1 MEFHHHVQFMWT
13 TLDLFNN
20 RSIIDCKALPRG
32 QRFAFIK
39 KCAGVLC
46 NIINNNISQ
55 MKNNILKRSFIGF
68 ILLIFLVT
76 VTSCK
81 KEPVNNNN
89 NNPVDTAKSKSTVST
104 TDTTGTLIAS
114 ATAAND
120 FPNIGFA
127 VTYNTMSTNS
137 AYVAVVKRE
146 ANYVTFGNELKNG
159 SIVQN
164 DGTFNYTTADAL
176 YNICANNGLSVFGHN
191 LCWYSQQNAVYL
203 NGLITALNVQTGTP
217 PNLMQYGDFEAGS
230 GSNFTGW
237 TNLVGGTAV
246 GSFSAVTDDNDGG
259 SRAMQATVTTP
270 GTNAYDMQSIGT
282 AFSVTPDKTY
292 KVTVSIKSSVA
303 GTVRLVMQNTVY
315 QQDDLTT
322 TPGWATYTWNVNIT
336 EASPILR
343 FNFPAAGVYVID
355 NVTVTDPNSGS
366 VIKPTPSQTAA
377 VIDTAL
383 HKFITTTVTH
393 YKGKIKAW
401 DVVNEPMSD
410 GTGALRDASNYT
422 IPAANINNQFL
433 WSEYL
438 GRNFGLKAFQYA
450 KAADPNALLFINE
463 YNLEYNYKLDSLISY
478 VNELISKGA
487 KIDGIGTQ
495 MHINLN
501 TTQASID
508 NELTKLAKTG
518 LMVRISELDIALNT
532 SKAGSFTPTAAMLSA
547 QAALYKYVV
556 QSYLKNVPKAQRFG
570 ITVWGLTDNESWI
583 NTSTSPDYPLLF
595 NQNLSKKPAYYSM
608 LEALKGL

>member
-1 MEFHHHVQFMWT
+1 
-13 TLDLFNN
+13 
-20 RSIIDCKALPRG
+20 
-32 QRFAFIK
+32 
-39 KCAGVLC
+39 
-46 NIINNNISQ
+46 
-55 MKNNILKRSFIGF
+55 MKNKNSKSFF
-68 ILLIFLVT
+68 LIFFALV
-76 VTSCK
+76 VLLAVSCK
-81 KEPVNNNN
+81 KEAVNNNN
-89 NNPVDTAKSKSTVST
+89 TTPPDTAGTKPKVNS

-114 ATAAND
+114 ATTAGD

-127 VTYNTMSTNS
+127 VQYGTMSTNA

-146 ANYVTFGNELKNG
+146 ANYVTFGNELKYG

-164 DGTFNYTTADAL
+164 NGTFNYTTADAL

-191 LCWYSQQNAVYL
+191 LCWYSQQNATYL
-203 NGLITALNVQTGTP
+203 NGLISALNVQNGTP
-217 PNLMQYGDFEAGS
+217 VNLMQYGDFEAGS
-230 GSNFTGW
+230 GSTFTGW
-237 TNLVGGTAV
+237 TNVVGGTAV
-246 GSFSAVTDDNDGG
+246 GSFSAVVDDNDGG

-270 GTNAYDMQSIGT
+270 GANAYDMQSIGT
-282 AFSVTPDKTY
+282 AFTVTPNKAY

-303 GTVRLVMQNTVY
+303 GTVRLVMQNTAY

-322 TPGWATYTWNVNIT
+322 TAGWATYTWNLTIT
-336 EASPILR
+336 ESSPILR

-355 NVTVTDPNSGS
+355 NVSVVDPNSGS
-366 VIKPTPSQTAA
+366 VTKPTSAQTAT

-383 HKFITTTVTH
+383 HQFITTTVTR
-393 YKGKIKAW
+393 YKGRIKAW

-410 GTGALRDASNYT
+410 GTGALRDTGNYT
-422 IPAANINNQFL
+422 IPAADVTSQFL

-478 VNELISKGA
+478 VKELIGKGA

-495 MHINLN
+495 MHINLQ

-508 NELTKLAKTG
+508 NELIKLAQTG
-518 LMVRISELDIALNT
+518 LMVRISELDVALNT
-532 SKAGSFTPTAAMLSA
+532 AKTNPFTPIAAMFSA

-583 NTSTSPDYPLLF
+583 NTPTSPDYPLLF
-595 NQNLSKKPAYYSM
+595 NQNLTKKPAYYSF
-608 LEALKGL
+608 LEGLKGL

>member
-1 MEFHHHVQFMWT
+1 
-13 TLDLFNN
+13 
-20 RSIIDCKALPRG
+20 
-32 QRFAFIK
+32 
-39 KCAGVLC
+39 
-46 NIINNNISQ
+46 
-55 MKNNILKRSFIGF
+55 MKNNILKH
-68 ILLIFLVT
+68 ILTCICLVGLMGIT
-76 VTSCK
+76 TSCK
-81 KEPVNNNN
+81 KESTNNNIP
-89 NNPVDTAKSKSTVST
+89 PVDTGKTKPIVT
-104 TDTTGTLIAS
+104 TADTTGTLITS
-114 ATAAND
+114 ALSAND

-127 VTYNTMSTNS
+127 VTYNTMSTNA
-137 AYVAVVKRE
+137 AYVALVKKE

-176 YNICANNGLSVFGHN
+176 YNICANNGLNVFGHN

-203 NGLITALNVQTGTP
+203 NGLISALNVQNGTS
-217 PNLMQYGDFEAGS
+217 PNLMQYGDFESGS

-237 TNLVGGTAV
+237 TNIVGGTAV
-246 GSFSAVTDDNDGG
+246 GSFTSVTDDNDGG
-259 SRAMQATVTTP
+259 TRAMQATVNTP
-270 GTNAYDMQSIGT
+270 GANAYDMQSIGT
-282 AFSVTPDKTY
+282 AFSVTPNKTY
-292 KVTVSIKSSVA
+292 RVSLSIKSSVA

-343 FNFPAAGVYVID
+343 FNFPAAGIYVID
-355 NVTVTDPNSGS
+355 NITVTDPNNGS
-366 VIKPTPSQTAA
+366 VTKPTPAQVAA

-422 IPAANINNQFL
+422 IPAANISNQFL
-433 WSEYL
+433 WAQYL

-463 YNLEYNYKLDSLISY
+463 YNLEYNFKLDSLISY
-478 VNELISKGA
+478 VNELTGKGA

-508 NELTKLAKTG
+508 NELLKLAKTG
-518 LMVRISELDIALNT
+518 LMVRISELDVALNT
-532 SKAGSFTPTAAMLSA
+532 AKSSSFTPTAAMLSA
-547 QAALYKYVV
+547 QAVLYKYVV

-570 ITVWGLTDNESWI
+570 ITVWGVTDNESWI
-583 NTSTSPDYPLLF
+583 NIPTAPDYPLLF
-595 NQNLSKKPAYYSM
+595 NQNLTKKPAYYSM

>member
-1 MEFHHHVQFMWT
+1 M
-13 TLDLFNN
+13 
-20 RSIIDCKALPRG
+20 K
-32 QRFAFIK
+32 
-39 KCAGVLC
+39 
-46 NIINNNISQ
+46 ISF
-55 MKNNILKRSFIGF
+55 LKDVTVM
-68 ILLIFLVT
+68 FLVT
-76 VTSCK
+76 AVMLAASCK
-81 KEPVNNNN
+81 KESVDNNN
-89 NNPVDTAKSKSTVST
+89 TTSTNTGGTKTTGTT
-104 TDTTGTLIAS
+104 TDTTGTLIGS
-114 ATAAND
+114 ATTAAD

-127 VTYNTMSTNS
+127 VTYGTMSTNA
-137 AYVAVVKRE
+137 AYVGVVKRE
-146 ANYVTFGNELKNG
+146 ANYVTFGNELKYG

-176 YNICANNGLSVFGHN
+176 YAICANNGLSVLGHN
-191 LCWYSQQNAVYL
+191 LCWYSQQNATYL
-203 NGLITALNVQTGTP
+203 NGLITALNKQTGTP
-217 PNLMQYGDFEAGS
+217 TNLMQYGDFEAGT

-237 TNLVGGTAV
+237 TNIVGGTAV

-270 GTNAYDMQSIGT
+270 GANAYDMQSIGT
-282 AFSVTPDKTY
+282 AFTVTPNKAY
-292 KVTVSIKSSVA
+292 KVTVSIKSAAA

-322 TPGWATYTWNVNIT
+322 TPGWATYTWNLTIT

-355 NVTVTDPNSGS
+355 NVSVTDPNSGT
-366 VIKPTPSQTAA
+366 VIKPTPAQVAT

-383 HKFITTTVTH
+383 HKFINTTVTR

-401 DVVNEPMSD
+401 DVVNEPMAD
-410 GTGALRDASNYT
+410 GTGALRDTNNYT

-463 YNLEYNYKLDSLISY
+463 YNLEYSYKLDSLIAY
-478 VNELISKGA
+478 TQELIGKGA

-495 MHINLN
+495 MHINLQ
-501 TTQASID
+501 TSQASID
-508 NELTKLAKTG
+508 NELIKLAQTG
-518 LMVRISELDIALNT
+518 LLVRISELDIALNT
-532 SKAGSFTPTAAMLSA
+532 SKSSSFVPTAAMLTA

-570 ITVWGLTDNESWI
+570 ITIWGLTDNESWI
-583 NTSTSPDYPLLF
+583 NTPTAPDAPLLF
-595 NQNLSKKPAYYSM
+595 NQNLTKKPAYYSF
-608 LEALKGL
+608 LLGLKGM

>member
-1 MEFHHHVQFMWT
+1 
-13 TLDLFNN
+13 
-20 RSIIDCKALPRG
+20 
-32 QRFAFIK
+32 
-39 KCAGVLC
+39 
-46 NIINNNISQ
+46 
-55 MKNNILKRSFIGF
+55 MKNNFLKFVILGFFAIG
-68 ILLIFLVT
+68 ILSTF
-76 VTSCK
+76 SCK
-81 KEPVNNNN
+81 KESVDNNNN
-89 NNPVDTAKSKSTVST
+89 SSNTTDTTSKTKVNTS
-104 TDTTGTLIAS
+104 DTTGTLIGS
-114 ATAAND
+114 ATAAGD

-127 VTYNTMSTNS
+127 VQYGTMSTNP

-146 ANYVTFGNELKNG
+146 ANYVTFGNELKYG

-176 YNICANNGLSVFGHN
+176 YAICANNGLSVFGHN
-191 LCWYSQQNAVYL
+191 LCWYSQQNPTYL
-203 NGLITALNVQTGTP
+203 NGLITALNVQNGTP
-217 PNLMQYGDFEAGS
+217 VNLMQYGDFEAGS

-237 TNLVGGTAV
+237 TNIVGGNAV
-246 GSFSAVTDDNDGG
+246 GSFSAVVDDNDGG
-259 SRAMQATVTTP
+259 SRAMQATVTMP
-270 GTNAYDMQSIGT
+270 GANAYDMQSIGT
-282 AFSVTPDKTY
+282 AFNVTPNKAY

-322 TPGWATYTWNVNIT
+322 TPGWATYTWNLTIT

-343 FNFPAAGVYVID
+343 FNFPAAGIYVID
-355 NVTVTDPNSGS
+355 NVSVVDPNAGS
-366 VIKPTPSQTAA
+366 VTKPTPAQTAT

-383 HKFITTTVTH
+383 HQFITTTVTR

-410 GTGALRDASNYT
+410 GTGALRDTGNYT
-422 IPAANINNQFL
+422 IPTPNVNGQFL

-463 YNLEYNYKLDSLISY
+463 YNLEYEYKLDSLISY
-478 VNELISKGA
+478 VHELIGKGA

-495 MHINLN
+495 MHINLQ
-501 TTQASID
+501 TSQASID
-508 NELTKLAKTG
+508 NELIKLANTG

-532 SKAGSFTPTAAMLSA
+532 NKVNPFTPTTAMLTA

-583 NTSTSPDYPLLF
+583 NTPTSPDYPLLF
-595 NQNLSKKPAYYSM
+595 NQNLTKKSAYYSF
-608 LEALKGL
+608 LEGLKGL